1 VKFFIPYSNLPTP
14 VTINIKRY
22 NTGGTALSLSAPP
35 PITSSAWSDRTK
47 RTIAIIVLVVIGIAL
62 WQLADV
68 LPMVIV
74 ALVMAYLF
82 HPLTDSL
89 ERRVFR
95 RLPGA
100 RGWSILVTFVIAI
113 SLVVLF
119 FLVVV
124 PGLIAQFQEFA
135 EDLPRALA
143 TIQADIRRLLTEP
156 LVIGGQT
163 ITIGGQPLILAQ
175 QFNLQLEGE
184 NLTDAIPLENIDLF
198 GTTQTFIGTLS
209 APVTRVVGGAFTAIF
224 NLVLLLTIIF
234 YLLKDGGYFIRSIIN
249 VTPADYQDDVRRLLF
264 ELSQVWDGYLRG
276 QIASSTFVGVL
287 VFFAALL
294 LGLPTPQVL
303 GLLSAVLDFVPN
315 IGPLIA
321 VIPAALLALFS
332 QSSTLPGL
340 GGVAFALLVIVIWTI
355 IQNIQSTI
363 VAPRLL
369 GDSLKL
375 HPVVIIIGVL
385 AGASLAGALGVILA
399 APIIASLRV
408 LGQYIYGKLRGV
420 DPFPPPPPRQLQPN
434 LFARVTARFRPQRI
448 RKKRARVY

>member
-1 VKFFIPYSNLPTP
+1 M
-14 VTINIKRY
+14 
-22 NTGGTALSLSAPP
+22 SLSTPP

-47 RTIAIIVLVVIGIAL
+47 RTVAIIALVIIGIAF

-74 ALVMAYLF
+74 ALVLAYLL
-82 HPLTDSL
+82 HPLTDL
-89 ERRVFR
+89 LQRRLFK

-100 RGWSILVTFVIAI
+100 RGWAILATFILAFAA
-113 SLVVLF
+113 VVLF
-119 FLVVV
+119 LLVVV
-124 PGLIAQFQEFA
+124 PGLVTQFQVFA

-156 LVIGGQT
+156 LVIGGQP
-163 ITIGGQPLILAQ
+163 ITIGGQPLILGQ
-175 QFNLQLEGE
+175 QLNLSLESD
-184 NLTDAIPLENIDLF
+184 NLTDAIPLQNIDLL
-198 GTTQTFIGTLS
+198 GTTRAFISSLS

-234 YLLKDGGYFIRSIIN
+234 YLLKDGDHFIRSIIGI
-249 VTPADYQDDVRRLLF
+249 TPAEYQNDVRRLF
-264 ELSQVWDGYLRG
+264 YELSQVWDGYLRG

-287 VFFAALL
+287 VFFASLL
-294 LGLPTPQVL
+294 LGLPAPQVL

-315 IGPLIA
+315 IGPLLA

-340 GGVAFALLVIVIWTI
+340 NGVAFALLVVVIWTI

-399 APIIASLRV
+399 APIIATLRV
-408 LGQYIYGKLRGV
+408 LGQYIYGKLRGI
-420 DPFPPPPPRQLQPN
+420 DPFPPPPPRTVQPS
-434 LFARVTARFRPQRI
+434 LFTRLMTRLRPPRR